1 MSNELAIIDSNENF
15 VTVMS
20 AAEALCAQ
28 IGDYYAFDVVSEEV
42 RTSYFAKVRDLLGG
56 CPTREAAEKL
66 ATEAEI
72 AAIAERHPDVKIKIT
87 ASGKKAGRAR
97 TAPYLPK
104 AYLSARS
111 VVLKALET
119 GVSMFDADGN
129 PLGKSELSAATKPT
143 SSPQKR
149 AAAALAA
156 FLRAVGQ
163 MPPEQQVTQ
172 ANAAV
177 ASIYAATEPARG
189 PRAAA

>member
-1 MSNELAIIDSNENF
+1 MSNKLTIIDSNENF

-56 CPTREAAEKL
+56 CATREEAEKL

-72 AAIAERHPDVKIKIT
+72 AAIAERHPGVTIKIT
-87 ASGKKAGRAR
+87 VTGKKAGRAR

-119 GVSMFDADGN
+119 GIAMFGPDGT
-129 PLGKSELSAATKPT
+129 PLGKSELGAATKPA
-143 SSPQKR
+143 SSPHKR
-149 AAAALAA
+149 AAAALAT

-177 ASIYAATEPARG
+177 AAIYAATEPAS
-189 PRAAA
+189 RAAAA